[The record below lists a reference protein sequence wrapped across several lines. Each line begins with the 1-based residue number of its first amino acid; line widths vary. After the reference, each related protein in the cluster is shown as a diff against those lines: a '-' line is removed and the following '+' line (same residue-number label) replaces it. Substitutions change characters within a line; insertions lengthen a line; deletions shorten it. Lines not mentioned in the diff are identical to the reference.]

1 MEVAALVSGINPAI
15 TPVMD
20 SLEVGVLQQELLWL
34 LYDLGH
40 LDRYPMALGNLGDLE
55 EISGSTGRPA
65 SQELYDEA
73 VEVARRDYGDQHV
86 YPYTYLAGFH
96 YRQRDFK
103 AALKAWAE
111 AAGVIKRYKYS
122 KDDEEIYKEF
132 MEINNELIP
141 HILKSEASAKTI
153 GDSVLGDAS
162 CFGSLLQFYDG
173 LCSWEEDSST

>member
-1 MEVAALVSGINPAI
+1 MGKVIIFRDRQLLLYINHHHHHYHQVTWHGRGNEDKRGLPVDLERIRDSWLYVGGHPVVCSRHMEVAALVSGINPAI

-103 AALKAWAE
+103 AALRAWAD
-111 AAGVIKRYKYS
+111 AASVIKR
-122 KDDEEIYKEF
+122 
-132 MEINNELIP
+132 
-141 HILKSEASAKTI
+141 
-153 GDSVLGDAS
+153 
-162 CFGSLLQFYDG
+162 
-173 LCSWEEDSST
+173 